1 MKPGATI
8 GVRGPFGTGWPVKAA
23 EGSDVVIV
31 AGGLGLAPLRP
42 AIYQIF
48 ANRGRY
54 GRVVILFGSRNP
66 ERHAL
71 SS

>member
-1 MKPGATI
+1 M
-8 GVRGPFGTGWPVKAA
+8 
-23 EGSDVVIV
+23 V

-42 AIYQIF
+42 AIYHIL

-66 ERHAL
+66 D
-71 SS
+71 